1 MESNRLDASTPG
13 GVRPSDDASGGVPA
27 GLAREAGDTFEDT
40 PDGTPDGPRDDPR
53 EVPRGD

>member
-1 MESNRLDASTPG
+1 MESKRIDASAPG
-13 GVRPSDDASGGVPA
+13 GVHPSDMASRVVAARLA
-27 GLAREAGDTFEDT
+27 GEARDTFEDT